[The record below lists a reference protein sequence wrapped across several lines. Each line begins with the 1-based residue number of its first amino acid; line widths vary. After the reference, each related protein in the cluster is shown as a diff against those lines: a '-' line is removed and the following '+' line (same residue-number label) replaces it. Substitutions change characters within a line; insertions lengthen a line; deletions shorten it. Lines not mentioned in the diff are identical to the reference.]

1 MKNLILILFCVLIL
15 SSAQYSQTQLLR
27 VGNATAFGEWPF
39 GLISADITVDKVTIN
54 GKQYLKRKLEWTGP
68 FSDYRVSY
76 ERIEGDSSYY
86 VLSSTNTDSLAF
98 NFNWPVGTVT
108 YSNNVGNTTIYEKR
122 IDSIEISSI
131 LIPQD
136 TLYRIILY
144 SINVATGDTS
154 YCWGAHC
161 HTRHSK
167 KLGRTDYGIFISLAG
182 AKIDGVRY
190 GDIMPYPE
198 EIIFSEDSLYI
209 QTLADSG
216 STKIINTSEIP
227 VRIDSIISVG
237 SFYGYHGNFSKPGF
251 EYPFY
256 FVQTAPGFTGDTLGI
271 VLPPHDSIN
280 VSFSNVDLCPICDY
294 EVQDYFKDTLRF
306 VFTFMEGNVY
316 SFNKSI
322 QISGEGYPSDAEGE
336 NVLPSEF
343 ALLQNYP
350 NPFNPSTKISWQS
363 PVGGWQTLKIFD
375 VLGNEVVALVNEY
388 REAGKY
394 ETEFNAEKLSSGV
407 YYYQLR
413 AGDPSTSSGQGFVET
428 KKMIYLK

>member
-1 MKNLILILFCVLIL
+1 MKTLIFILLGVLVL
-15 SSAQYSQTQLLR
+15 TSPRYSQTQLLR

-39 GLISADITVDKVTIN
+39 GLISADITIDKVTIN
-54 GKQYLKRKLEWTGP
+54 GKEYLKRKLGWFDPLAE
-68 FSDYRVSY
+68 YIISY
-76 ERIEGDSSYY
+76 ERIEGDSAYY

-122 IDSIEISSI
+122 IDSIEFSSI

-136 TLYRIILY
+136 TLYHIILY
-144 SINVATGDTS
+144 SINVATGDTN
-154 YCWGAHC
+154 YCWGAYC
-161 HTRHSK
+161 HTIHSK
-167 KLGRTDYGIFISLAG
+167 KLGRTDYGIFISLQG

-190 GDIMPYPE
+190 GDIMQYPE
-198 EIIFSEDSLYI
+198 EIVFSEDSIYI
-209 QTLADSG
+209 QTLSDSG
-216 STKIINTSEIP
+216 FTKIVNTSEFP

-237 SFYGYHGNFSKPGF
+237 SFYGYHGNFSGPGF

-271 VLPPHDSIN
+271 VISPHDSIN
-280 VSFSNVDLCPICDY
+280 VAFHNVDLCPFCDY
-294 EVQDYFKDTLRF
+294 EVQEYFKDTLRF
-306 VFTFMEGNVY
+306 VFTFMDGNVY

-322 QISGEGYPSDAEGE
+322 PIIGEGYPSDIEDDDD
-336 NVLPSEF
+336 
-343 ALLQNYP
+343 LLSKFILEQNYP

-363 PVGGWQTLKIFD
+363 PVRSWQTLKIYD
-375 VLGNEVVALVNEY
+375 VLGNEVATLVNEY
-388 REAGKY
+388 RDAEKY
-394 ETEFNAEKLSSGV
+394 ELEFNAEKLSSGV

-413 AGDPSTSSGQGFVET
+413 AGSFVQA